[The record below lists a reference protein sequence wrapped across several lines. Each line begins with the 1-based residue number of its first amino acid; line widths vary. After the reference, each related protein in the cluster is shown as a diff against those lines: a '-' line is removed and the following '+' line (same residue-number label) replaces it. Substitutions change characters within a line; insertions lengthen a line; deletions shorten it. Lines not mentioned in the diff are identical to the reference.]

1 MFDAV
6 IQQAIAAQGG
16 AQPRYQG
23 VAAALGAL
31 ITARTLPPGTSLP
44 PERDLSAMSGL
55 SRVTIRKAV
64 NMLADQGILVQ
75 RQGSG
80 TYVAQI
86 QPRPHGPIAPTL
98 SLTEDLRQR
107 GQAGRSVWLSRQ
119 VGPGCARDCTLL
131 GLPDGATIVRLTR
144 LRLANERPLSVERS
158 LLPADV
164 LPDPSLLGPSL
175 YDTLAE
181 RGMRPVQV
189 RQSITAINVSPRDA
203 EMLGVFPAAAALR
216 ITRHGHT
223 AQGRLI
229 EVTEATLRGDAYD
242 YRITL
247 GGTDSGA

>member
-1 MFDAV
+1 MIDAM
-6 IQQAIAAQGG
+6 IQQAIAAQDG

-23 VAAALGAL
+23 VAAALAGLIGAG
-31 ITARTLPPGTSLP
+31 TLPPGMRLP
-44 PERDLSAMSGL
+44 PERDLSALSGL

-64 NMLADQGILVQ
+64 NLLADQGVVVQ

-80 TYVAQI
+80 TYVAQVLPVPQGSI
-86 QPRPHGPIAPTL
+86 LPIT

-107 GQAGRSVWLSRQ
+107 GQAGRSVWLARQ
-119 VGPGCARDCTLL
+119 IGPGGARDCTAL
-131 GLPDGATIVRLTR
+131 GLPDGAPIVRLTR

-164 LPDPSLLGPSL
+164 LPDPSILGASL

-203 EMLGVFPAAAALR
+203 EMLDVFPASAALR
-216 ITRHGHT
+216 ITRRGQD
-223 AQGRLI
+223 AAGRII

-247 GGTDSGA
+247 GGGA